1 MDYSDLK
8 VLIVDDN
15 LDICEV
21 LEAYFQSLE
30 IYSKY
35 VLTGKEAINEIKN
48 NFYNL
53 ILLDN
58 KLPDINGIQI
68 LKRGIIKKE
77 KVFVVVMTGIIS
89 KDFIQEAVK
98 LGFNEFLAKPFKLME
113 LNNILNK
120 ALLYLSKLFNF
131 KEAVARINKNSM
143 EIVTD
148 NNIGLISS
156 ISKLIIR
163 NVVDA
168 GFFSDE
174 NQVLLALN
182 EVLANAIYHG
192 NLELDSKLK
201 EESFEAFEN
210 LAKERQVKEPYKNR
224 RVFIYSYFDKNQFFV
239 RVKDEGPGFDW
250 KSYLRKIKGDH
261 LLPYG
266 RGLFIVLS
274 LFDEITWNEK
284 GNEIKLVKYKI
295 TN

>member
-15 LDICEV
+15 IDICEV
-21 LEAYFQSLE
+21 LEAYFQSLQ
-30 IYSKY
+30 IYAKY
-35 VLTGKEAINEIKN
+35 VLTGKEAIDEIKN
-48 NFYNL
+48 NSYNL

-77 KVFVVVMTGIIS
+77 KIFVVVMTGNIS

-98 LGFNEFLAKPFKLME
+98 LGFNEFLAKPFKLTE

-120 ALLYLSKLFNF
+120 ALLYLSNLFNF

-182 EVLANAIYHG
+182 EVLANAIFHG

-201 EESFEAFEN
+201 EESFEAFET
-210 LAKERQVKEPYKNR
+210 LAKERQIKEPYKTR
-224 RVFIYSYFDKNQFFV
+224 RVFISSYFDKNQFSV
-239 RVKDEGPGFDW
+239 IIKDEGPGFDW
-250 KSYLRKIKGDH
+250 KSYLKKIKGDH

-266 RGLFIVLS
+266 RGLFIVMS